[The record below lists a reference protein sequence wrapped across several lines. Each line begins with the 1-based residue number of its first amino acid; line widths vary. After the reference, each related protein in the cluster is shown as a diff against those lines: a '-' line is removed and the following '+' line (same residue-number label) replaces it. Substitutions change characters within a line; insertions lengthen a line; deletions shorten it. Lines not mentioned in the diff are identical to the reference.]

1 MEKGEEGEYVFI
13 AQHVVM
19 SSMWAGDFVNANL
32 VAEDAAERARQLAG
46 STPMFL
52 AHSMRAPLAVF
63 AGQEAEARRTIAE
76 ALEIVGRTG
85 TFRLGERLLASLAF
99 LEVSLGN
106 YADAVAAVAPMLAAF
121 DPVSTPT
128 ELPGAMFLPDAIEAL
143 VQLGRL
149 AEATPLV
156 DALERNGQT
165 FDRAW
170 MRAVGARCRSMLLAA
185 QGDLDGAH
193 AAAQRAAAE
202 HDRLAM
208 PFDRART
215 LLLLGLLERRLRKK
229 DSASANLQAA
239 LDVFERLNIPLWAGR
254 ARAELARANVGAHSS
269 GQLTPSEQRVAEL
282 AASGMKNRDVA
293 HALFISPKTVEANLA
308 RIYRKLGIKSRAE
321 LGRHIGRA

>member
-1 MEKGEEGEYVFI
+1 M
-13 AQHVVM
+13 A
-19 SSMWAGDFVNANL
+19 
-32 VAEDAAERARQLAG
+32 
-46 STPMFL
+46 T
-52 AHSMRAPLAVF
+52 
-63 AGQEAEARRTIAE
+63 
-76 ALEIVGRTG
+76 
-85 TFRLGERLLASLAF
+85 LAF

-106 YADAVAAVAPMLAAF
+106 YADAVTAVAPMLAAF
-121 DPVSTPT
+121 DPESAPT

-156 DALERNGQT
+156 DALERNGRT

-170 MRAVGARCRSMLLAA
+170 MCAVGARCRSMLLAA

-229 DSASANLQAA
+229 DSASANLKAA
-239 LDVFERLNIPLWAGR
+239 LEVFERLNIPSGPAGPVP
-254 ARAELARANVGAHSS
+254 N
-269 GQLTPSEQRVAEL
+269 
-282 AASGMKNRDVA
+282 
-293 HALFISPKTVEANLA
+293 
-308 RIYRKLGIKSRAE
+308 SRAPTS
-321 LGRHIGRA
+321 APTVPAS